1 MRLVG
6 YLPSNNFE
14 PSLRSFINQATA
26 QHDGRDPRG
35 KASTTSEIEATS
47 DAAFHPSIF
56 GESPDVISRLQERN
70 YPNQKITIILPL
82 LSDGVLVL
90 GRTKAECILRV
101 PGDGDLV
108 SELKLRMDKGYYTLD
123 SLDDPYV
130 LASLLKLWLRK
141 LRDPLVPDEMYN
153 DCVSRSNY
161 PEACVSMPVTDN

>member
-1 MRLVG
+1 MVKLLRRQRSRPHPSVLVLHV
-6 YLPSNNFE
+6 YPVKFTHLFH
-14 PSLRSFINQATA
+14 NQ
-26 QHDGRDPRG
+26 
-35 KASTTSEIEATS
+35 